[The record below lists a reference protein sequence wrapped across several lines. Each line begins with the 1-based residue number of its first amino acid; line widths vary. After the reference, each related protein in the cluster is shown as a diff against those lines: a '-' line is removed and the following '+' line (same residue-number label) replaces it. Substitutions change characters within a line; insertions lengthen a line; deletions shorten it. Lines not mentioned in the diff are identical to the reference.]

1 MLERRQ
7 YNFYIGVDI
16 AKSKIDIYNSKTGDN
31 TTIKNN
37 SEAVEQYFKNITDKD
52 KTLITIDKT
61 GGYERTTIDTLYNN
75 DFKNIITAEGLKVK
89 NYSRAIKNNR
99 AKTDKNDAKLLAEY
113 GEQMQR
119 QLKLYKLIDKATEE
133 VKTIYN
139 RVEDLK
145 YILQQEKNRAKQPN
159 INDILKQSIKD
170 NINNLQTQIA
180 ILEQQIITIIEQS
193 KQQNNLYTIYTT
205 LLNQRA
211 IAQELALFITIK
223 INEIGTTQRKQLT
236 SICGLAPI
244 PNDSGTITK
253 HRYTQGG
260 RREIKSK
267 LYFYILNLIRLKH
280 QPIYDKYIQMKN
292 KGKPTK
298 VIITALARK
307 QLIILNAIVRQ
318 ALANKQQQIKNIEKY
333 SCF

>member
-1 MLERRQ
+1 M
-7 YNFYIGVDI
+7 
-16 AKSKIDIYNSKTGDN
+16 
-31 TTIKNN
+31 
-37 SEAVEQYFKNITDKD
+37 
-52 KTLITIDKT
+52 
-61 GGYERTTIDTLYNN
+61 
-75 DFKNIITAEGLKVK
+75 
-89 NYSRAIKNNR
+89 
-99 AKTDKNDAKLLAEY
+99 
-113 GEQMQR
+113 
-119 QLKLYKLIDKATEE
+119 
-133 VKTIYN
+133 
-139 RVEDLK
+139 
-145 YILQQEKNRAKQPN
+145 
-159 INDILKQSIKD
+159 
-170 NINNLQTQIA
+170 
-180 ILEQQIITIIEQS
+180 
-193 KQQNNLYTIYTT
+193 
-205 LLNQRA
+205 
-211 IAQELALFITIK
+211 ALFITIK

-244 PNDSGTITK
+244 ANDSGTITK

-318 ALANKQQQIKNIEKY
+318 ALTNKQQQTKNIEKY